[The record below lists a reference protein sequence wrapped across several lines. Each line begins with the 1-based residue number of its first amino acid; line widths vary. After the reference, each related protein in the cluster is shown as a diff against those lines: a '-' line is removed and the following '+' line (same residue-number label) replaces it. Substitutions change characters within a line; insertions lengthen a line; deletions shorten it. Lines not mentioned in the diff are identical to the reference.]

1 MPLHQPTADLTDT
14 AEVYH
19 EMARRY
25 IEEVWDKNN
34 AATEAELL
42 AADWV
47 DHMPLPGCA
56 PGPRGHRQAVQ
67 LMHDAFP
74 DLRFTL
80 DDVAIVGDKVID
92 RWTATG
98 TFHGELYGFPG
109 TGKRMTM
116 TGLDFH
122 LVRDGKFAELWHEES
137 TASMVEQVGMAPEP
151 GSGLGRILG
160 LTFGNIVHVARH
172 KITKR

>member
-1 MPLHQPTADLTDT
+1 MTTETRPDT
-14 AEVYH
+14 VAVYQ

-42 AADWV
+42 APDWV
-47 DHMPLPGCA
+47 DHMPLPGC
-56 PGPRGHRQAVQ
+56 PQGPAGHRAAVQ

-74 DLRFTL
+74 DLRFFL
-80 DDVAIVGDKVID
+80 DDVAIMGDKVVD

-98 TFHGELYGFPG
+98 TFLGELYGFPG
-109 TGKRMTM
+109 NGERMIM

-122 LVRDGKFAELWHEES
+122 VVRSGRFAELWHEES
-137 TASMVEQVGMAPEP
+137 TASMVEQLGMAPKP
-151 GSGLGRILG
+151 GSGPGAIVG
-160 LTFGNIVHVARH
+160 LTVGNIFRVAKYR
-172 KITKR
+172 IRGRR